1 MLYSKGVSAMVK
13 ELTEKRRSFRTF
25 DGRRPDQAVL
35 DELMERLNTAQ
46 MPFAAF
52 MEFRLLDNMS
62 SPVISGTDL
71 YIAGK
76 CRYTEPMS
84 EVMFGY
90 VLEEAML
97 YMLEQGLGSVW
108 IGGTMDRKAF
118 EAKMDLQENEIMPA
132 VTPVGYPA
140 RKMSLKETLMRKGVK
155 ADSRMPFMELF
166 FRDSFGCPLTE
177 TDAGQYL
184 MPLQTV
190 QAAPS
195 AVNKQPWRV
204 VVRDGAVH
212 FYERHVKGYVTEK
225 SDMQKLD
232 MGIAMCHFDLA
243 RKEAGLHG
251 SWVVNDP
258 GISTPENT
266 EYIASFIAE

>member
-1 MLYSKGVSAMVK
+1 
-13 ELTEKRRSFRTF
+13 
-25 DGRRPDQAVL
+25 
-35 DELMERLNTAQ
+35 
-46 MPFAAF
+46 
-52 MEFRLLDNMS
+52 
-62 SPVISGTDL
+62 
-71 YIAGK
+71 
-76 CRYTEPMS
+76 
-84 EVMFGY
+84 
-90 VLEEAML
+90 
-97 YMLEQGLGSVW
+97 
-108 IGGTMDRKAF
+108 
-118 EAKMDLQENEIMPA
+118 
-132 VTPVGYPA
+132 
-140 RKMSLKETLMRKGVK
+140 
-155 ADSRMPFMELF
+155 MELF
-166 FRDSFGCPLTE
+166 FRDSFDCPLTE

-212 FYERHVKGYVTEK
+212 FYERHDKGYVTEK

-251 SWVVNDP
+251 SWAVNDP